1 MTIPEETTKNYAPLW
16 KKLTI
21 AGTVAVTVA
30 SLFFSQNLTQVSA
43 SESSEYISVA
53 EFSAGNTY
61 ATILSSDG
69 KAYSRGWNNLG
80 QLGVQAG
87 SKVNVSDWTE
97 IKVPEKLVS
106 VKASDH
112 TAAISESGKL
122 YTWGANSNGQIGN
135 GGTENVFTPT
145 QITAVDRYS
154 KIASGNAFTLALD
167 SEGHLWSWGANN
179 AGQLGD
185 GTTNDNPTPKM
196 VGGDNMFSEIYAAK
210 DTAYAI
216 DTNGKLW
223 AWGANN
229 DGQIG
234 DGTANSRN
242 KPAVVE
248 TSQAWSRL
256 AVSKENNTV
265 LAIDRSGWLY
275 SWGSNANGL
284 LGNGTDWR
292 QLQKDENA
300 RFEEMIAQIE
310 RDDETRK
317 ANLIEKCVEDAYK
330 VALNDYNTEYAKVSK
345 ERDDALAEQEKNKPA
360 PTPTASP
367 SPSPSPSAS
376 ATASPSPTPSPS
388 ATPTVS
394 AKPIPNPDDLK
405 KPSRSDFT
413 DKCTTEV
420 EKTFAK
426 TDTSKMKPAVI
437 NEPALKSSHNR
448 PEQVTGDYRVK
459 DIALGSENAFAVDIL
474 DRLHS
479 WGKDAN
485 GQTGLELEDAKSLT
499 QVPVVAKEGV
509 MDVDAG
515 SKYGVAV
522 STNGDLL
529 LWGANTNGS
538 LMSNPSNEPKLL
550 KPTVKG
556 NGYTSVTAGL
566 TTVYGFK
573 QQTAYVWGANGNGEA
588 GVGSTENGLFSAN
601 EMERKVLS
609 IAPSSKGAVA
619 LGTTNQLMYW
629 GMNTSG
635 QFGNS
640 KTSNEAER
648 KASSNEI
655 STFKTVAS
663 GYGYTT
669 AVATDGRLWGWG
681 SNAENLLK
689 LKGGKNEPYPVIIS
703 TGLSSVTAIAAGK
716 NVSAMADGSTVLIWF
731 GGVSHSY
738 DVPDI
743 VELAAGDNH
752 VVARSKE
759 GKVWDWS
766 PNQSG
771 VRSGTKESTLTQVD
785 DRKYATIAAGGIVS
799 GGITD
804 TGETIIWGAKSDALR
819 LAPSEGDAVQ
829 NFTFNKL
836 SIADGYVLAT
846 DKNNVLWGWGEN
858 RYLVLG
864 SQSVKKFPSVLT
876 ALMPQ
881 KEENK
886 VTKEVK

>member
-30 SLFFSQNLTQVSA
+30 SLVFSQNLTKVSA

-53 EFSAGNTY
+53 EFSAGTTY

-69 KAYSRGWNNLG
+69 KAYSRGWNNMG

-87 SKVNVSDWTE
+87 SKVNISEWTE
-97 IKVPEKLVS
+97 INVPEKLVT

-122 YTWGANSNGQIGN
+122 YTWGPNSNGQIGN
-135 GGTENVFTPT
+135 GGTDTAFAPT
-145 QITAVDRYS
+145 QVTAVDRYS
-154 KIASGNAFTLALD
+154 KVASGNAFTLALD

-216 DTNGKLW
+216 DTNGKFW

-229 DGQIG
+229 EGQIG

-248 TSQAWSRL
+248 TSQTWSRL
-256 AVSKENNTV
+256 AVNKENNTV

-300 RFEEMIAQIE
+300 RFDEMIAQIQ

-330 VALNDYNTEYAKVSK
+330 VALSDYDAEYAKVAK
-345 ERDDALAEQEKNKPA
+345 ERDAALAENEKNKPS
-360 PTPTASP
+360 PTASP
-367 SPSPSPSAS
+367 SPT
-376 ATASPSPTPSPS
+376 ATASPSATAAPTTSASPSPT
-388 ATPTVS
+388 ATATAS
-394 AKPIPNPDDLK
+394 AKPVPNPDDLK
-405 KPSRSDFT
+405 RPARSDFT

-437 NEPALKSSHNR
+437 KEPALKSSHNR
-448 PEQVTGDYRVK
+448 PEQITSDYRVK
-459 DIALGSENAFAVDIL
+459 DIALGSENAFVVDVL
-474 DRLHS
+474 NRLYS

-485 GQTGLELEDAKSLT
+485 GQTGLDLEDDKSLT
-499 QVPVVAKEGV
+499 QVPVMVREGV
-509 MDVDAG
+509 TDVDAG

-522 STNGDLL
+522 ATNGDLL

-538 LMSNPSNEPKLL
+538 LMSNPSTEPKLL

-556 NGYTSVTAGL
+556 NGYTSVVAGL

-629 GMNTSG
+629 GLNTSG

-655 STFKTVAS
+655 STFKAVAS
-663 GYGYTT
+663 GNGYTT

-681 SNAENLLK
+681 SNAKSLLK
-689 LKGGKNEPYPVIIS
+689 LNGGKDETYPVIIS
-703 TGLSSVTAIAAGK
+703 TGLRDVSAIAAGK

-731 GGVSHSY
+731 GGVAHSY
-738 DVPDI
+738 EVSGI

-785 DRKYATIAAGGIVS
+785 DRTYSTIAAGGIVS
-799 GGITD
+799 GAITD
-804 TGETIIWGAKSDALR
+804 TGETIIWGAKSEALR
-819 LAPSEGDAVQ
+819 LAPTEGDPVE

-876 ALMPQ
+876 AQKSQ
-881 KEENK
+881 KEATN

>member
-30 SLFFSQNLTQVSA
+30 SLVFSQNLTKVSA

-53 EFSAGNTY
+53 EFSAGTTY

-69 KAYSRGWNNLG
+69 KAYSRGWNNMG

-87 SKVNVSDWTE
+87 SKVNVSEWTE
-97 IKVPEKLVS
+97 INVPEKLVT

-122 YTWGANSNGQIGN
+122 YTWGPNSNGQIGN
-135 GGTENVFTPT
+135 GGTDTAFAPT
-145 QITAVDRYS
+145 QVTAVDRYS
-154 KIASGNAFTLALD
+154 KVASGNAFTLALD

-216 DTNGKLW
+216 DTNGKFW

-229 DGQIG
+229 EGQIG

-248 TSQAWSRL
+248 TSQTWSRL
-256 AVSKENNTV
+256 AVNKENNTV

-300 RFEEMIAQIE
+300 RFDEMIAQIQ

-330 VALNDYNTEYAKVSK
+330 VALSDYDAEYAKVAK
-345 ERDDALAEQEKNKPA
+345 ERDAALAENEKNKPS
-360 PTPTASP
+360 PTASP
-367 SPSPSPSAS
+367 SPT
-376 ATASPSPTPSPS
+376 ATASPSATAAPTTSASPSPT
-388 ATPTVS
+388 ATATAS
-394 AKPIPNPDDLK
+394 AKPVPNPDDLK
-405 KPSRSDFT
+405 RPARSDFT

-437 NEPALKSSHNR
+437 KEPALKSSHNR
-448 PEQVTGDYRVK
+448 PEQVTSDYRVK
-459 DIALGSENAFAVDIL
+459 DIALGSENAFVVDVL
-474 DRLHS
+474 NRLHS

-485 GQTGLELEDAKSLT
+485 GETGLDLEDDKSLT
-499 QVPVVAKEGV
+499 QVPVMVREGV
-509 MDVDAG
+509 TDVDAG

-522 STNGDLL
+522 ATNGDLL

-538 LMSNPSNEPKLL
+538 LMSNPSTEPKLL

-556 NGYTSVTAGL
+556 NGYTSVVAGL

-629 GMNTSG
+629 GLNTSG

-655 STFKTVAS
+655 STFKAVAS
-663 GYGYTT
+663 GNGYTT

-681 SNAENLLK
+681 SNAKSLLK
-689 LKGGKNEPYPVIIS
+689 LNGGKDETYPVIIS
-703 TGLSSVTAIAAGK
+703 TGLRDVSAIAAGK

-731 GGVSHSY
+731 GGVAHSY
-738 DVPDI
+738 EVPGI

-785 DRKYATIAAGGIVS
+785 DRTYSTIAAGGIVS
-799 GGITD
+799 GAITD
-804 TGETIIWGAKSDALR
+804 TGETIIWGAKSEALR
-819 LAPSEGDAVQ
+819 LAPTEGDPVE

-876 ALMPQ
+876 AQKSQ
-881 KEENK
+881 KEATN